1 MKALRAPLI
10 ASIITDVLVLPQL
23 SVSAQ
28 GQQENGVPCFPK
40 WRMHNVSM
48 YTVKDFAQS
57 AS

>member
-1 MKALRAPLI
+1 MSATHCV
-10 ASIITDVLVLPQL
+10 IITDLLVLPQL

-28 GQQENGVPCFPK
+28 RQQGKGVPCFPK

-48 YTVKDFAQS
+48 YRVKEFAQS